1 MSMDEYDTTNI
12 AQLEDLFII
21 TSTHGEGEPPDNAW
35 DFFEFL
41 EDDNAP
47 NLNHVR
53 YSVLALGDQTYEFFC
68 QAGKDV
74 DALLENLGAERIC
87 KRVDCDIDYEE
98 DAEKWMADIINMI
111 DTTSEGIQSE
121 SVISESIK
129 SAKEKKYSKSNP
141 YQAEVLANINLN
153 GTDSN
158 KETRHIEFLLDDFSE
173 SYEPGDCIVA
183 LPQNDP
189 ELVEKL
195 ISMLGWDPQSPVP
208 INDHGDTVPIVEA
221 LTSHFEFT
229 KLTLPLLKNADIYFD
244 NEELSERIQDESWA
258 REYVINRDFID
269 LITDFPT
276 IELQPENMYQILR
289 KLPPREYSISSSFM
303 ATPDEVHITVGTVRY
318 QAHGRERKGVCSV
331 HFAERIK
338 PGDIVPIYLKKNPNF
353 KFPMKQ
359 DIPVIMI
366 GPGTGIAPF
375 RAYLQE
381 REELGMTGKTWLFFG
396 DQHRSSDFYMKKK

>member
-158 KETRHIEFLLDDFSE
+158 KETRHIEF
-173 SYEPGDCIVA
+173 
-183 LPQNDP
+183 
-189 ELVEKL
+189 
-195 ISMLGWDPQSPVP
+195 
-208 INDHGDTVPIVEA
+208 
-221 LTSHFEFT
+221 FT
-229 KLTLPLLKNADIYFD
+229 
-244 NEELSERIQDESWA
+244 
-258 REYVINRDFID
+258 
-269 LITDFPT
+269 
-276 IELQPENMYQILR
+276 
-289 KLPPREYSISSSFM
+289 
-303 ATPDEVHITVGTVRY
+303 
-318 QAHGRERKGVCSV
+318 
-331 HFAERIK
+331 
-338 PGDIVPIYLKKNPNF
+338 
-353 KFPMKQ
+353 
-359 DIPVIMI
+359 
-366 GPGTGIAPF
+366 
-375 RAYLQE
+375 
-381 REELGMTGKTWLFFG
+381 
-396 DQHRSSDFYMKKK
+396 

>member
-1 MSMDEYDTTNI
+1 MKLNTSNSPFTEKQVTEINNLLQTLTESQQQWLSGFLLANSNDTTSDSNQQQLETEVWQQSQISEEQATSTTYMLQNKEPHIEANQRHVTVLYGSESGNAMRLAEIFSERLSDIGHQVVLMSMDEYDTTNI

-129 SAKEKKYSKSNP
+129 SAKEKKYSKLNP

-208 INDHGDTVPIVEA
+208 INDRGDT
-221 LTSHFEFT
+221 
-229 KLTLPLLKNADIYFD
+229 
-244 NEELSERIQDESWA
+244 
-258 REYVINRDFID
+258 
-269 LITDFPT
+269 
-276 IELQPENMYQILR
+276 
-289 KLPPREYSISSSFM
+289 
-303 ATPDEVHITVGTVRY
+303 
-318 QAHGRERKGVCSV
+318 
-331 HFAERIK
+331 
-338 PGDIVPIYLKKNPNF
+338 
-353 KFPMKQ
+353 
-359 DIPVIMI
+359 
-366 GPGTGIAPF
+366 
-375 RAYLQE
+375 
-381 REELGMTGKTWLFFG
+381 
-396 DQHRSSDFYMKKK
+396 

>member
-1 MSMDEYDTTNI
+1 M
-12 AQLEDLFII
+12 
-21 TSTHGEGEPPDNAW
+21 
-35 DFFEFL
+35 
-41 EDDNAP
+41 
-47 NLNHVR
+47 
-53 YSVLALGDQTYEFFC
+53 
-68 QAGKDV
+68 
-74 DALLENLGAERIC
+74 
-87 KRVDCDIDYEE
+87 
-98 DAEKWMADIINMI
+98 
-111 DTTSEGIQSE
+111 
-121 SVISESIK
+121 
-129 SAKEKKYSKSNP
+129 
-141 YQAEVLANINLN
+141 
-153 GTDSN
+153 
-158 KETRHIEFLLDDFSE
+158 
-173 SYEPGDCIVA
+173 
-183 LPQNDP
+183 
-189 ELVEKL
+189 
-195 ISMLGWDPQSPVP
+195 P

-396 DQHRSSDFYMKKK
+396 DQHRSSDFLYEEEIEEWLENGNLTRDLAFSRDQEHKEYVQHRIMEESERFNEWIEQGAAIYICGDEKCMAKDVHQAIKDVLVKERHISQEEAETILRQMKQQQRYQRDVY

>member
-1 MSMDEYDTTNI
+1 IEANQRHVTVLYGSESGNAMRLAEIFSERLSDIGHQVVLMSMDEYDTTNI

-158 KETRHIEFLLDDFSE
+158 KETRHIEFLLDDF
-173 SYEPGDCIVA
+173 
-183 LPQNDP
+183 
-189 ELVEKL
+189 
-195 ISMLGWDPQSPVP
+195 
-208 INDHGDTVPIVEA
+208 
-221 LTSHFEFT
+221 
-229 KLTLPLLKNADIYFD
+229 
-244 NEELSERIQDESWA
+244 
-258 REYVINRDFID
+258 
-269 LITDFPT
+269 
-276 IELQPENMYQILR
+276 
-289 KLPPREYSISSSFM
+289 
-303 ATPDEVHITVGTVRY
+303 
-318 QAHGRERKGVCSV
+318 
-331 HFAERIK
+331 
-338 PGDIVPIYLKKNPNF
+338 
-353 KFPMKQ
+353 
-359 DIPVIMI
+359 
-366 GPGTGIAPF
+366 
-375 RAYLQE
+375 
-381 REELGMTGKTWLFFG
+381 
-396 DQHRSSDFYMKKK
+396 

>member
-1 MSMDEYDTTNI
+1 MDEYDTTNI

-158 KETRHIEFLLDDFSE
+158 KETRHIEFYLMILVNHMNQE
-173 SYEPGDCIVA
+173 IV
-183 LPQNDP
+183 
-189 ELVEKL
+189 
-195 ISMLGWDPQSPVP
+195 
-208 INDHGDTVPIVEA
+208 
-221 LTSHFEFT
+221 
-229 KLTLPLLKNADIYFD
+229 
-244 NEELSERIQDESWA
+244 
-258 REYVINRDFID
+258 
-269 LITDFPT
+269 
-276 IELQPENMYQILR
+276 
-289 KLPPREYSISSSFM
+289 
-303 ATPDEVHITVGTVRY
+303 
-318 QAHGRERKGVCSV
+318 
-331 HFAERIK
+331 
-338 PGDIVPIYLKKNPNF
+338 
-353 KFPMKQ
+353 
-359 DIPVIMI
+359 
-366 GPGTGIAPF
+366 
-375 RAYLQE
+375 
-381 REELGMTGKTWLFFG
+381 
-396 DQHRSSDFYMKKK
+396 